1 MRRNALAEDVRE
13 AEYNRGSEGLPEPEN
28 CPEPLNGIF
37 PEIKYDAVIVGG
49 GAAGIFAA
57 ISAASRGLSVC
68 IVEKNECL
76 GRKLCITGK
85 GRCNLTNNCGRDEF
99 FDSIPENPKF
109 MYSAFSRFSNQDV
122 IAFFESIGVRTVT
135 ERGKR
140 VFPVSQSAKDV
151 RNALRDRLRALSVRI
166 FYGTSVTDILAE
178 NGRVTGVA
186 LSTNSMIIR
195 TNAVVIA
202 TGGLSYPL
210 TGSTGDGYGF
220 ARKFGHTTKNLYPG
234 LVAVDTRESFCG
246 KLAGLTLK
254 NVSVSFSYCDKIIYR
269 DFGELLFTHTGVS
282 GPTVLSASFELAKR
296 GFRDAE
302 LSIDLKPALDANTL
316 DARILREIKA
326 SPSKSLLNL
335 LRLLLPK
342 SLAEV
347 FPELLGLR
355 GDLRCCE
362 LSRAERAAITGLMKD
377 LRLHVT
383 GHRPF
388 DEAIITVGG
397 VDTKGVDPST
407 MGSKLLKGLYFAGE
421 VLDVAGYTGGFNL
434 TIAFSTGHLAG
445 ESVCD
450 YLTRP
455 ETG

>member
-1 MRRNALAEDVRE
+1 MKDPNVPKTGYDLRYD
-13 AEYNRGSEGLPEPEN
+13 SESER
-28 CPEPLNGIF
+28 F
-37 PEIKYDAVIVGG
+37 PELSYDAVVIGG
-49 GAAGIFAA
+49 GAAGMFAA
-57 ISAASRGLSVC
+57 VSAASRGFRVC

-85 GRCNLTNNCGRDEF
+85 GRCNLTNDCGEDEF

-109 MYSAFSRFSNQDV
+109 MYSAFSRFSNRDV
-122 IAFFESIGVRTVT
+122 IAFFESIGVKTVT

-140 VFPVSQSAKDV
+140 VFPVSQNAKDV
-151 RNALRDRLRALSVRI
+151 RNALRDRLKALSVKV

-178 NGRVTGVA
+178 NGRVTGVS
-186 LSTNSMIIR
+186 LSTNSMVIK
-195 TNAVVIA
+195 TKAVVIA

-210 TGSTGDGYGF
+210 TGSTGDGYVF

-234 LVAVDTRESFCG
+234 LVAVETAEAFCG
-246 KLAGLTLK
+246 KLSGLTLK
-254 NVSVSFSYCDKIIYR
+254 NVSVSFSYCDKMIYR

-296 GFRDAE
+296 GFRDAV
-302 LSIDLKPALDANTL
+302 LSIDLKPALDVRAL
-316 DARILREIKA
+316 DARILREINA
-326 SPSKSLLNL
+326 APSKTLLSLL
-335 LRLLLPK
+335 RILLPK

-347 FPELLGLR
+347 FPDLLGLR
-355 GDLRCCE
+355 GDMRCCE
-362 LSRAERAAITGLMKD
+362 LTRAERSAVTALMKD
-377 LRLHVT
+377 LRLRVT

-397 VDTKGVDPST
+397 IDTKDVDPGT

-445 ESVCD
+445 ESVCEYVNGQERD
-450 YLTRP
+450 RSTF
-455 ETG
+455 